1 MVEEIGRGL
10 GKELAGEII
19 RRVSE
24 KKEESFFQ
32 ECNT

>member
-1 MVEEIGRGL
+1 MVEEI

-24 KKEESFFQ
+24 RKEEGFFQ